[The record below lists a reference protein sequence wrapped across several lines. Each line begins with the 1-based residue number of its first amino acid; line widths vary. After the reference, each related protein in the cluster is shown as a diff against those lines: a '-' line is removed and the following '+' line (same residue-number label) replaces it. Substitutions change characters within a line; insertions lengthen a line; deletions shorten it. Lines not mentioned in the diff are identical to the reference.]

1 MDIGTTIDKYM
12 PLPEEFFLPLDYFI
26 EKKHFPAFGKILP
39 QKTKIFGEPME
50 QREENEA
57 CISYPEA

>member
-1 MDIGTTIDKYM
+1 M

-57 CISYPEA
+57 CFSYPEA